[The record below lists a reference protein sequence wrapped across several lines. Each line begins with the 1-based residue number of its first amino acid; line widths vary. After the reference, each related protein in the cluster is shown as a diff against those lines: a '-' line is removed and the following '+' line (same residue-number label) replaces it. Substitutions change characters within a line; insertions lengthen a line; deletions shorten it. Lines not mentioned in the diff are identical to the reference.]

1 MVGIAGAFDTMSSR
15 TRNYAKPR
23 SLGEKNSDH
32 DENEDRVGKGSL
44 NVVQRKKW

>member
-1 MVGIAGAFDTMSSR
+1 MVGIAGAFDTMLLR

-32 DENEDRVGKGSL
+32 NENEDRGG
-44 NVVQRKKW
+44 